1 MRPFLG
7 FISKALP
14 LTAHLKSPL
23 SIGFIRVLCCLLLL
37 GGSIQSTFAQ
47 DTLVTTPPLRSGAP
61 LAKNAG
67 SSIGFKGFYRF
78 LGYVRAQQETFPNNS
93 GKTTAILVGDA
104 YREPMLLLNMQGR
117 TKEGIGFG
125 ADFMINSVYKGP
137 SDAFTQPLNLDLG
150 LNLRA
155 SFKTDHGN
163 FTVRSG
169 GVSWYRQSRL
179 TVWGNR
185 AFNRFSLYERRPQTP
200 LTSTPVGR
208 YDAYYR
214 NGLID
219 EGVRYGARAFQGI
232 FLQGSNLPGGLRVKG
247 VLGKS
252 GFNRS
257 FLAQSDNYTGCFQLR
272 KDVSDSLWISYNLL
286 ASHADLDSLTT
297 ESRRYSIHTLEFQR
311 KSDQWTVHVEAGLG
325 RYTGPEYELGAGEAV
340 VLTVK
345 PAKNSRLPLHF
356 QAYRISPQFV
366 NVTGNFLNTTVLE
379 IFPNVGGVGTT
390 VRTPYRSPMAG
401 LGAPVNNRQGVSIN
415 GDVSIGALKI
425 NGGIGAF
432 AEIDTSRA
440 GVSYIH
446 QVNGQLLSRIF
457 LFGQNWGPY
466 NALNSMYR
474 GVFED
479 VDILDTNATG
489 MAGFKKFFSTAEL
502 QAKLKTQWG
511 GKEVYLFSLS
521 RLNSCQRSL
530 RALPVLGP
538 DAVISQFTQEFDA
551 SIAVSEDANVIVSY
565 GIERVIGNEDT
576 NLGDAGV
583 TSSTSAVFEWLGA
596 ESLYGYNAQRN
607 QRNRMVGMGLDYR
620 IGERAMLF
628 VRHSRYRYFDPNF
641 IENNLTGSETML
653 ELKMMF

>member
-1 MRPFLG
+1 MNTGFG
-7 FISKALP
+7 FISASLSLSAFPKRSRHAC
-14 LTAHLKSPL
+14 TAK
-23 SIGFIRVLCCLLLL
+23 ILCCLLLL
-37 GGSIQSTFAQ
+37 GGSVTSALSQ
-47 DTLVTTPPLRSGAP
+47 DSLLTAPPLRSGAP
-61 LAKNAG
+61 LVKKAG
-67 SSIGFKGFYRF
+67 STIGFKGFYRF
-78 LGYVRAQQETFPNNS
+78 LGYVRAQDETFPNNS

-104 YREPMLLLNMQGR
+104 YREPMLLLNMMGR
-117 TKEGIGFG
+117 TQEGIGFG
-125 ADFMINSVYKGP
+125 ADLMINSVYKGS
-137 SDAFTQPLNLDLG
+137 SDAFTQPLTLNLG

-155 SFKTDHGN
+155 SFKTDHGD

-179 TVWGNR
+179 TVWGNQ
-185 AFNRFSLYERRPQTP
+185 AFNRFSLFERRPGTP
-200 LTSTPVGR
+200 LTPTPVGR
-208 YDAYYR
+208 YGSYYR

-247 VLGKS
+247 VIGKS

-257 FLAQSDNYTGCFQLR
+257 YLTQSDNYTGCFQWR
-272 KDVSDSLWISYNLL
+272 KDVSDSLWIAYNLL
-286 ASHADLDSLTT
+286 ASHADVDSLTT
-297 ESRRYSIHTLEFQR
+297 VSRSYSIHTLELQH
-311 KSDQWTVHVEAGLG
+311 KSDQWTVHLEAGLG
-325 RYTGPEYELGAGEAV
+325 RYNGPDYELGAGEAV

-345 PAKNSRLPLHF
+345 PGKKSRLPLHF

-379 IFPNVGGVGTT
+379 VFPNVGGVNTT
-390 VRTPYRSPMAG
+390 VRTPYRSPMTG
-401 LGAPVNNRQGVSIN
+401 LGAPVNNRQGLSIN
-415 GDVSIGALKI
+415 GDVSVGSLKI

-446 QVNGQLLSRIF
+446 QVNGQLLSRIY

-538 DAVISQFTQEFDA
+538 DAVVSQFTQEFDA
-551 SIAVSEDANVIVSY
+551 SIAVSEEANVILSY

-607 QRNRMVGMGLDYR
+607 QRNRMIGMGLDYKV
-620 IGERAMLF
+620 GERAMLF

-641 IENNLTGSETML
+641 IENHLTGSETML